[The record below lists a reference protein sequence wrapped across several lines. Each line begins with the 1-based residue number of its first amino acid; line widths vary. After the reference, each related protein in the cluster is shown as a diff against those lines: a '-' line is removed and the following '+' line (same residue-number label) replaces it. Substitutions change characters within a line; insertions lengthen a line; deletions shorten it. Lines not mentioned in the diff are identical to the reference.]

1 MNHALFGLLEQ
12 KARNNNLKQY
22 SRILSNES
30 KVKYNKISYLLIL
43 MVMKKL
49 HKFAPKFLENFTA
62 AVQ

>member
-30 KVKYNKISYLLIL
+30 KVKYNNIF
-43 MVMKKL
+43 
-49 HKFAPKFLENFTA
+49 KFSFRFFSLYIT
-62 AVQ
+62 